1 MGCDPN
7 FIYYLFPYDSF
18 SGAKN
23 MTEQQ
28 QKISSFNVK
37 LSILVFL
44 SFVYIRLVFVAF
56 ITAIVMEARR
66 LKICTE
72 T

>member
-1 MGCDPN
+1 
-7 FIYYLFPYDSF
+7 
-18 SGAKN
+18 

-37 LSILVFL
+37 LGILVFL